1 MYNPDFAKL
10 AFVFGSLKV
19 GWDTKDIKYVLDKDL
34 NPLKVE
40 NVSFAF
46 ERYDDFDLTG
56 GKGSEAVNHILKQV
70 ADPSV

>member
-1 MYNPDFAKL
+1 
-10 AFVFGSLKV
+10 
-19 GWDTKDIKYVLDKDL
+19 
-34 NPLKVE
+34 LKVE